1 MTTILDEKALEKA
14 RNAIVNVWDDARGI
28 DPNLYTMAE
37 TAIRAYLAALATPS
51 TGAVGEPVAWRYR
64 SGFRK
69 GVWLLTSNDTLAYA
83 ETAQGNEVEPL
94 YAAPPSSPSE
104 RDAARTRLEHSPGE
118 KVALMRLAYHVIE
131 GDETSGFDKH
141 QARMILHLLARY
153 EHALKASRS
162 DTVGPEAGTLDP
174 NRERGSDW
182 NGDVDPRSGAED

>member
-104 RDAARTRLEHSPGE
+104 RDAALEEAAKHFDE
-118 KVALMRLAYHVIE
+118 KARASSGNIFAVSTSMTSICKEVAKELR
-131 GDETSGFDKH
+131 
-141 QARMILHLLARY
+141 
-153 EHALKASRS
+153 ALKASRS